1 MIRDGEC
8 INARIFNKYLEIA
21 QSIIEDRAIRKPGM
35 NVGIKLQ
42 EHMDLPVNYE
52 DYEDREPF
60 LNSQIEVFTLRSRD
74 NQMLANLPQQHMS
87 EMRDLENP

>member
-1 MIRDGEC
+1 
-8 INARIFNKYLEIA
+8 
-21 QSIIEDRAIRKPGM
+21 
-35 NVGIKLQ
+35 
-42 EHMDLPVNYE
+42 MDLPVNYE